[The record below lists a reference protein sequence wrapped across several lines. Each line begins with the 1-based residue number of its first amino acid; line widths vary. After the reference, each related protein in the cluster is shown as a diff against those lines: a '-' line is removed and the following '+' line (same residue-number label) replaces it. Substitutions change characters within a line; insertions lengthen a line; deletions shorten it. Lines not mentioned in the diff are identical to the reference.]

1 MSLAPPAILECL
13 PLPMVA
19 PDIEVSAEQ
28 ASGRPV
34 VLHAASVK
42 DHNYAVA
49 RVAIAYIKHVETKAA
64 C

>member
-1 MSLAPPAILECL
+1 
-13 PLPMVA
+13 MVA

-49 RVAIAYIKHVETKAA
+49 RVAIAYTKHVETKAA